1 MSTYDD
7 FDDND
12 SFVSRLGA
20 RFGVR
25 HGVMALGVILAL
37 GIGYAV
43 LSGDDSGGT
52 SGNVPL
58 IRADN
63 TPYKVAPEEVGG
75 MAVPNQNSTIFETL
89 KGDNVTKPRVENLL
103 AEDEQ
108 PMTKAEIAPEKK
120 IEAKPADEKVAMID
134 PTSDT
139 AKPEPMPSAPAGS
152 DIANTEPSAT
162 DASEQIVTTT
172 MPDETPMVVKADE
185 PKVVEPA
192 PVKEIVKEE
201 PKKEE
206 PKIAEPVVTSGSA
219 SIQFAAVK
227 SDEEARKLWSS
238 LQSKNPEL
246 QGKTLRVQK
255 ADLGE
260 KGVFYRV
267 QVAGLSA
274 DTASSICGSV
284 KSRGGSCMV
293 VK

>member
-25 HGVMALGVILAL
+25 HGVMALGVILTL

-120 IEAKPADEKVAMID
+120 IEDH
-134 PTSDT
+134 
-139 AKPEPMPSAPAGS
+139 
-152 DIANTEPSAT
+152 
-162 DASEQIVTTT
+162 
-172 MPDETPMVVKADE
+172 
-185 PKVVEPA
+185 
-192 PVKEIVKEE
+192 
-201 PKKEE
+201 
-206 PKIAEPVVTSGSA
+206 
-219 SIQFAAVK
+219 
-227 SDEEARKLWSS
+227 
-238 LQSKNPEL
+238 
-246 QGKTLRVQK
+246 
-255 ADLGE
+255 
-260 KGVFYRV
+260 
-267 QVAGLSA
+267 
-274 DTASSICGSV
+274 
-284 KSRGGSCMV
+284 
-293 VK
+293 